1 MGLPRSRPE
10 LLHPLD
16 YSRNP
21 ITMRCPA
28 EQKAE
33 THEKI
38 LATAARSFR
47 EHGSERNGIGQV
59 RKELELTKGGFY
71 RHFDSKGDLY
81 AAALARAFEELGNRM
96 IAVAEAA
103 LEPAVRWQPWRR
115 RSLVNRLK
123 SASESI
129 SRCWLFAS
137 ACFPIFQGTP
147 LTRSERAS
155 LFCFPGWLAYW
166 SLLGRLRTCMAVSAC
181 WLTRGHSI
189 WRHLA
194 RKRAKSFGL

>member
-1 MGLPRSRPE
+1 
-10 LLHPLD
+10 
-16 YSRNP
+16 
-21 ITMRCPA
+21 MRYPA

-59 RKELELTKGGFY
+59 MKELGLTKGGFY
-71 RHFDSKGDLY
+71 RHFDSKSDLY

-103 LEPAVRWQPWRR
+103 PKDKRLRAMIEDYLSAKHLNTPGTDCPLAALAPEIARQPLQIRKR
-115 RSLVNRLK
+115 INQSTGLL
-123 SASESI
+123 
-129 SRCWLFAS
+129 AS
-137 ACFPIFQGTP
+137 ACFPIFQGA
-147 LTRSERAS
+147 LLRRSEGAS
-155 LFCFPGWLAYW
+155 LFCFPGWLAHW
-166 SLLGRLRTCMAVSAC
+166 SLPGRLRTGMAVSAC
-181 WLTRGHSI
+181 WLPRGHSI

-194 RKRAKSFGL
+194 RKRAKKFGL